1 MKKHPVFQ
9 DVGRTE
15 GKWLPAGHRYCHTH
29 REWDLGFLTRFTPAK
44 DFPLIILL
52 FQIAQTDYSGTEV
65 GSLKHPLALIA
76 GILFWEAFGRAA
88 VVLGFKPELAA

>member
-1 MKKHPVFQ
+1 M
-9 DVGRTE
+9 
-15 GKWLPAGHRYCHTH
+15 
-29 REWDLGFLTRFTPAK
+29 
-44 DFPLIILL
+44 
-52 FQIAQTDYSGTEV
+52 AQADYSGTEV